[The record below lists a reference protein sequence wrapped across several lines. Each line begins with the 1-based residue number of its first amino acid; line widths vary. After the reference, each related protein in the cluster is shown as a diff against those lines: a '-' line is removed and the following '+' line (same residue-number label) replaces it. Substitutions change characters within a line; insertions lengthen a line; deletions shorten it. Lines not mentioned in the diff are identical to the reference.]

1 MSSSVSSVFHVFQ
14 ILAISGQHLYFE
26 VIIMDDKKYWDKY
39 YATNSKP
46 AEASTFAE
54 FIKDKLEKG
63 KTLIELGCGNG
74 RDSLFFSK
82 KEVNVIAVDQVASE
96 IDFLNENY
104 SADNLHFVCDD
115 FTNLA
120 ESTNELVK
128 TTEFDYIYSRFTF
141 HSINEAK
148 EDRTLLWISQNLND
162 GLFLLEARSLNDP
175 MFKKGDKLSD
185 SENFTTHYRRYMDM
199 DKFIAKLEN
208 LGFEILFKIEDKD
221 LAPYKDDNPYV
232 IRIIAKK

>member
-1 MSSSVSSVFHVFQ
+1 
-14 ILAISGQHLYFE
+14 
-26 VIIMDDKKYWDKY
+26 MDDKDYWDEY
-39 YATNSKP
+39 YSTHQKP
-46 AEASTFAE
+46 TGASTFAE
-54 FIKDKLEKG
+54 FISDRLEEG

-74 RDSLFFSK
+74 RDSVFFSK
-82 KEVNVIAVDQVASE
+82 KGVNVIAVDQVDNE

-104 SADNLHFVCDD
+104 SNDNLTFVCDD

-120 ESTNELVK
+120 SSENDLIK
-128 TTEFDYIYSRFTF
+128 NTEFDYIYSRFTF

-148 EDRTLLWISQNLND
+148 EDRTLSWICKNLND

-175 MFKKGDKLSD
+175 MFEKGDKLSE
-185 SENFTTHYRRYMDM
+185 SENFTTHYRRYMDL
-199 DKFIAKLEN
+199 DKFIAKLES

-232 IRIIAKK
+232 IRIVAKK